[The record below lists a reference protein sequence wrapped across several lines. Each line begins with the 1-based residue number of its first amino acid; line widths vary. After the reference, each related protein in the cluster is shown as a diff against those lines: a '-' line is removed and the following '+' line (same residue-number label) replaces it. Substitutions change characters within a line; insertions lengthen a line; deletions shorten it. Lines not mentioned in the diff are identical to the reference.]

1 MILIDSYMCHGRN
14 MVYGIWGMVIHPTSG
29 DIAPIVGAD
38 SHPSLWD
45 SPWLCIWPRSSPE
58 WVPVCSCTFFP
69 TAFLHKLL
77 LSAVYLNTYLYNYR
91 VCSCMFV

>member
-45 SPWLCIWPRSSPE
+45 SPWLCMWPLHQNGFLY
-58 WVPVCSCTFFP
+58 FFSYCISAQ
-69 TAFLHKLL
+69 TLAFRCVSKHI
-77 LSAVYLNTYLYNYR
+77 SV
-91 VCSCMFV
+91 